1 MAYKKGSDRP
11 TVRRRDKSERPS
23 KNPVAETKGDQSTRG
38 SDKSDQRKPWRDPKA
53 EHRPSRGRSDRDK
66 RYDRN
71 DRRPARIKP
80 QAAYAA
86 AQDEKWM
93 RVARSTTGPGGYL
106 RYGDIPAHKLGRA
119 LRIQLHELCKT
130 IDEQERD
137 NLIARIKQAATTV
150 TASLAAGFGEGVA
163 DGGVQRALA
172 SRGALVVIQDH
183 LDQLQDQEMLAE
195 DAREALRKEIDAV
208 IVAVNEYMNILTKM
222 RP

>member
-11 TVRRRDKSERPS
+11 TVRRRDKDHVKE
-23 KNPVAETKGDQSTRG
+23 KKQDQGTGG

-53 EHRPSRGRSDRDK
+53 DHRPSRGRSDRDK
-66 RYDRN
+66 RYDRNDRN

-119 LRIQLHELCKT
+119 LRIKLHELCKT

-137 NLIARIKQAATTV
+137 NLIARIKQAATMV
-150 TASLAAGFGEGVA
+150 TASLATGFGEGVA

-172 SRGALVVIQDH
+172 SRGALVAIQDH

-195 DAREALRKEIDAV
+195 ENREALRTEIDAV
-208 IVAVNEYMNILTKM
+208 IASVNEYMNMLTKM

>member
-11 TVRRRDKSERPS
+11 TVRRRDKDHAKE
-23 KNPVAETKGDQSTRG
+23 KKQDQGTGG

-53 EHRPSRGRSDRDK
+53 DHRPSRGRSDRDK

-71 DRRPARIKP
+71 DRRPARITP

-119 LRIQLHELCKT
+119 LRIKLHELCKT

-172 SRGALVVIQDH
+172 SRGALVVLQDH

-195 DAREALRKEIDAV
+195 DDREALRKDIDAV
-208 IVAVNEYMNILTKM
+208 IVAVNEYMNLLTKM